1 MLLIGGSFILASEA
15 DEAYQAYLEE
25 TDIDQ
30 IEPLYDRTVKLD
42 RLATGSLVTGELL
55 LAAGI
60 YLRFLRPPRA
70 ALSLTLRPDR
80 CALAYRF

>member
-1 MLLIGGSFILASEA
+1 MT
-15 DEAYQAYLEE
+15 E

-30 IEPLYDRTVKLD
+30 IGPLYDRTIKLD
-42 RLATGSLVTGELL
+42 RLATGSLVAGELL
-55 LAAGI
+55 LATGI

-70 ALSLTLRPDR
+70 ALSLTLRPGR